1 MVDALSAL
9 IRQNADETTR
19 LKREVQRDLLVKKN
33 DVGDKSVLRLVTDIH
48 IFSKTHD
55 FKNNKAKLQTG
66 LFEVKTQLHS

>member
-48 IFSKTHD
+48 IFFQDTRFQEQQD
-55 FKNNKAKLQTG
+55 ATERTLRRRGCGTN
-66 LFEVKTQLHS
+66 